1 MRFMVLCALVGMA
14 GVSWSCTDDPSRYG
28 VASAGQGGVV
38 VRKEPG
44 PPPRVREEVKPSG
57 PTTHEVEL
65 QRRIDDMEAKE
76 REMREEIE
84 RLKREKAGT
93 K

>member
-1 MRFMVLCALVGMA
+1 MVGVT

-44 PPPRVREEVKPSG
+44 PPRMAREEVKPSG
-57 PTTHEVEL
+57 PTTREVEL

-76 REMREEIE
+76 REMRAEIE
-84 RLKREKAGT
+84 RLKREKEAG

>member
-1 MRFMVLCALVGMA
+1 MKVIGLCLLVGVA

-38 VRKEPG
+38 IRKEPG
-44 PPPRVREEVKPSG
+44 APRPPKEEVKPAG

-76 REMREEIE
+76 REMRAEIE
-84 RLKREKAGT
+84 RLKREKEAG